1 MPAKDFKKAESELYL
16 PKRPIIIDIPL
27 MRFLMVR
34 GKGNPNTSPVYK
46 NAVEVLYG
54 LSYAIKM
61 SKNRPQ
67 NFYEYVVPPL
77 EGLWWLEGKPFDGE
91 VIGRKDDF
99 GWIMMIRQ
107 PEFVT
112 NEIFE
117 IAKINLARKKPGL
130 DLSTV
135 SLEDFKEGLCAQIM
149 HIGSYDEEGATVA
162 ALEDFIKAQ
171 GYRTEMSG
179 LRQHHEIYLGDPRKV
194 EPDKLKTV
202 IRHPIVAL

>member
-1 MPAKDFKKAESELYL
+1 
-16 PKRPIIIDIPL
+16 
-27 MRFLMVR
+27 
-34 GKGNPNTSPVYK
+34 
-46 NAVEVLYG
+46 
-54 LSYAIKM
+54 
-61 SKNRPQ
+61 
-67 NFYEYVVPPL
+67 
-77 EGLWWLEGKPFDGE
+77 
-91 VIGRKDDF
+91 
-99 GWIMMIRQ
+99 MIRQ

-117 IAKINLARKKPGL
+117 TAKINLARKKPGL